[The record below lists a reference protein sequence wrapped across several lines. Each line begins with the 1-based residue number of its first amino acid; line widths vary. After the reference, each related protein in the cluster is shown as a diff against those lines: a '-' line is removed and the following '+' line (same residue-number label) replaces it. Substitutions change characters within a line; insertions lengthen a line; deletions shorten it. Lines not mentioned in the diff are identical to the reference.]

1 MDCSKNNRSWCFSKT
16 FSKDFAQTS
25 VVDNFCYGTINS
37 IDYKAYNI
45 TPFNAILR
53 QVYQLLI
60 HYEFQISYVCKGAI
74 NAKQVV

>member
-1 MDCSKNNRSWCFSKT
+1 M
-16 FSKDFAQTS
+16 
-25 VVDNFCYGTINS
+25 VDNFCYGTINS

-45 TPFNAILR
+45 TPFNAFLR

-60 HYEFQISYVCKGAI
+60 HYEFQISYVCKGAT